1 MCESVGGGGAELK
14 AQTENDRNSELW
26 PKKNTQKKGEKK
38 QSRRQRGSS
47 MLFKE
52 GRHREANIFLKSGDQ
67 NKISRRL
74 PERSL
79 IPIRDASKGVRA
91 GRSKKSGD

>member
-14 AQTENDRNSELW
+14 AQTDNDRNSELW
-26 PKKNTQKKGEKK
+26 PKKQAKGRKK
-38 QSRRQRGSS
+38 QSRGQRGSS
-47 MLFKE
+47 VLFKE
-52 GRHREANIFLKSGDQ
+52 GRYREENIFLKSGDQ

-79 IPIRDASKGVRA
+79 ITIRDASKGVRA

>member
-1 MCESVGGGGAELK
+1 MK
-14 AQTENDRNSELW
+14 AQTDNDRNSELW
-26 PKKNTQKKGEKK
+26 PKKQTKKGRKKK

-52 GRHREANIFLKSGDQ
+52 GRHREENIFLKSGDQ
-67 NKISRRL
+67 NKISRRV

-79 IPIRDASKGVRA
+79 ITIRDASRGVRA